1 MEYETEEY
9 KSIVT
14 EIQTTTEV
22 TNVNKILNIN
32 VQKNPTYN
40 KIVMNVVDEFG
51 EEVTVNV
58 I

>member
-1 MEYETEEY
+1 M
-9 KSIVT
+9 T

-40 KIVMNVVDEFG
+40 KIVMNVIDEFG
-51 EEVTVNV
+51 EEATVNV